1 MEVTKKKI
9 IKTIEDRI
17 GKPTEIRKTSEIR
30 AIAFLD
36 PQNDFEPYAWEQN
49 FLMAC
54 FSINGH
60 PMLH

>member
-36 PQNDFEPYAWEQN
+36 PQNDFEPYA
-49 FLMAC
+49 
-54 FSINGH
+54 
-60 PMLH
+60 